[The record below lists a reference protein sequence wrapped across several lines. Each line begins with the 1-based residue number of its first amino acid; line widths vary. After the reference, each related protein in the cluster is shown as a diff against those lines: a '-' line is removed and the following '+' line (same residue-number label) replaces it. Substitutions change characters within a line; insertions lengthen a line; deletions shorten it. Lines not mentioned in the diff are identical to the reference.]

1 MRWIFG
7 QEEKLGE
14 NEMKK
19 KVCGVR
25 MKENELG
32 DDINEVR
39 CVYERERSAK

>member
-1 MRWIFG
+1 MEWRNGGENVRWIFG

-25 MKENELG
+25 MCK
-32 DDINEVR
+32 NEV
-39 CVYERERSAK
+39 EIG